1 MVKIPPAHL
10 VLMKA
15 LELINISMG
24 NAVMTKSFTE
34 LKSLEDSS
42 ERFCI
47 TMKNTYVSVVNLL
60 SFGAYSVQL
69 QTFLHP
75 A

>member
-1 MVKIPPAHL
+1 
-10 VLMKA
+10 MKT
-15 LELINISMG
+15 LELTNISMG
-24 NAVMTKSFTE
+24 NAVMTKFSTE

-42 ERFCI
+42 ERSCI
-47 TMKNTYVSVVNLL
+47 IMKNMYVTVIQPFSSSTYSI
-60 SFGAYSVQL
+60 QL